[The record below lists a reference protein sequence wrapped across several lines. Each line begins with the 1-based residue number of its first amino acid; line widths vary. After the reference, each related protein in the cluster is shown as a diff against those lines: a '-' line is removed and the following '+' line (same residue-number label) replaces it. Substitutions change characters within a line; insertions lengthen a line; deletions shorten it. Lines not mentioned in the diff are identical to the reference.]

1 MPHNTEEIRH
11 VYKSKYNLKHENQ
24 VIFLMISDGE
34 KILAVKKFSTMLK
47 QITSKILGRILLL
60 KLSAFIYNM

>member
-47 QITSKILGRILLL
+47 QITSKILGRILLF